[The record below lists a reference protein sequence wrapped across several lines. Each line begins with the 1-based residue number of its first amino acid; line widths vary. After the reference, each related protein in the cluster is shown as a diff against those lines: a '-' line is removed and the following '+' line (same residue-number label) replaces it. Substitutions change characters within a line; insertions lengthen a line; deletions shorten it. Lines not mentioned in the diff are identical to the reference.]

1 MQRTAHTERE
11 LYEKSAKENSSSSS
25 SYAFPPSK
33 YLACAFLAMPNRWMD
48 FFFWSTFGAE
58 CGERLEEGDASSK
71 VAGA

>member
-11 LYEKSAKENSSSSS
+11 LYEKSAKENSSSS

-48 FFFWSTFGAE
+48 FFFWSTFGA
-58 CGERLEEGDASSK
+58 GRRGRRLKEGGASSK